1 VGQCLIQD
9 LDGRSRYE
17 WKLEIDHGDKMCHF
31 IKGFI
36 ILGNNIGRITF
47 VEENVNQPKKSRSD
61 SIMVQASHTV
71 LKVRS
76 LL

>member
-1 VGQCLIQD
+1 MVGS
-9 LDGRSRYE
+9 GMK
-17 WKLEIDHGDKMCHF
+17 WKLEIDHGDKVCCMPLF
-31 IKGFI
+31 FNLLKDLLFWV
-36 ILGNNIGRITF
+36 ITF
-47 VEENVNQPKKSRSD
+47 VEENVNQPKKSQSD